1 MPRHL
6 IRKYLPD
13 AVKLRDHPQLRRF
26 GHRLHDPSLWHLNRR
41 SISGGVAL
49 GLFCAL
55 LPIPGQLLLGP
66 LLAIWLRVNLPA
78 TVVLIFT
85 TNPLTMPPVFYS
97 TYRLGAWLLG
107 EPPVKL
113 DFTLTWEA
121 LHTLGS
127 VWQPLLLGSLI
138 AGVLAA
144 ALGYVSVRLLWRLY
158 VIRRYRRR
166 KVPVP
171 RELS

>member
-13 AVKLRDHPQLRRF
+13 AVKLREHPQLRRF
-26 GHRLHDPSLWHLNRR
+26 GHRLHDPNLWHLNRR
-41 SISGGVAL
+41 SISGAVAL

-55 LPIPGQLLLGP
+55 LPLPGQLLLGA

-78 TVVLIFT
+78 TLLLIFS
-85 TNPLTMPPVFYS
+85 TNPLTIPPVFYS
-97 TYRLGAWLLG
+97 TYRLGAWLLDR
-107 EPPVKL
+107 PVLRL
-113 DFTLTWEA
+113 DFNLSWET
-121 LHTLGS
+121 LHTLGQ

-144 ALGYVSVRLLWRLY
+144 ALGYAGVRLLWRLY
-158 VIRRYRRR
+158 VIRRYRRK
-166 KVPVP
+166 KVTGP